1 MHGVMHGGAMRSVV
15 HDAVRHV
22 MHHVTSQ
29 ERSATSRRL
38 TAATVSRYTPTT
50 ATAAKAKAKAK
61 AMAAIGAAAAAARVS
76 KRRLY
81 WCSTLVANS

>member
-1 MHGVMHGGAMRSVV
+1 
-15 HDAVRHV
+15 

-61 AMAAIGAAAAAARVS
+61 AKAMAAIGAAAAAARVS